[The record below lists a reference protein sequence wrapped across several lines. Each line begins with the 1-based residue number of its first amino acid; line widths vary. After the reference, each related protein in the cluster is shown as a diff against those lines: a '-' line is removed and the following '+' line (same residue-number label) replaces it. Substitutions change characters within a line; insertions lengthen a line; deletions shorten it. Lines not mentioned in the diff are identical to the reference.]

1 MLNTKNK
8 NKGQVLVL
16 VALSLV
22 VFIGFAALAIDVG
35 YFYHTKNQLQG
46 AADAAA
52 LAGAA
57 RLKSPSTFD
66 QYSARSEAWRFA
78 CKNKA
83 AGRSV
88 FLDYS
93 ASNCN
98 SVPTNLPHPSTFDDS
113 LDIVVG
119 HWDGNDVIDDQPVDA
134 VKVRARRTGGTPTR
148 GMPKVGTFFGR
159 IFGVDAVNIST
170 TAIAARFP
178 AEVLP
183 IAVNEYWLQRESSGQ
198 RAYTEVD
205 AKGRN
210 VHDYPN
216 SFVREDTVE
225 RDGTKSIA
233 FKKIFGILGTNADD
247 NVTPAQDV
255 NSYVNVDMRSRKHDG
270 GGASWFN
277 VKEDP
282 PALTCGINCGSVFE
296 NISAVT
302 KKTGEV
308 SQEKFSERSLGFIH
322 NGFPEDYPLPTAVR
336 EQFILSPKTY
346 PDNTNEYYPDPTSE
360 CPYATVPFFATGGNP
375 PIQKTFEGKSFYDSF
390 PVGKK
395 LVALVYDGAL
405 GTTSTGVN
413 SPPNTGT
420 IVGYV
425 LLQID
430 GYADEPPKELD
441 LGLGSKGSKK
451 LGDKGKTAYAHALQS
466 IVEPSESESGECDET
481 FFNAVKNLQIQGGS
495 IRLVK

>member
-22 VFIGFAALAIDVG
+22 VFIGFAALAIDIA
-35 YFYHTKNQLQG
+35 YFYHTKHQLQG

-57 RLKSPSTFD
+57 KLKSTVSFS
-66 QYSARSEAWRFA
+66 QYTARQEAWKFA

-83 AGRSV
+83 AGKNV
-88 FLDYS
+88 FLVYS
-93 ASNCN
+93 SSNCN
-98 SVPTNLPHPSTFDDS
+98 TPDGSRLVSAGNSQG
-113 LDIVVG
+113 DIVVG
-119 HWDGNDVIDDQPVDA
+119 NWSGSFTPGGTPVNA
-134 VKVRARRTGGTPTR
+134 VQATARRTEGSPGGQ
-148 GMPKVGTFFGR
+148 VNTFFGR
-159 IFGVDAVNIST
+159 IFGRSKVDISAI
-170 TAIAARFP
+170 AIAAKSP

-183 IAVNEYWLQRESSGQ
+183 IAVNEYWLQKEGDGQ
-198 RAYTEVD
+198 RAYI
-205 AKGRN
+205 GN

-216 SFVREDTVE
+216 SFVRENNVN
-225 RDGTKSIA
+225 GTESLA
-233 FKKIFGILGTNADD
+233 FGRIFGILGVNADD

-282 PALTCGINCGSVFE
+282 PDLTCGINCGSVFE
-296 NISAVT
+296 NISAVI

-308 SQEKFSERSLGFIH
+308 NQEKFSERSLGYIH

-336 EQFILSPKTY
+336 EQYISDPDNY
-346 PDNTNEYYPDPTSE
+346 PDNTNKYYPDPTSE

-390 PVGKK
+390 PPGKK

-430 GYADEPPKELD
+430 GYADEPPAQLD
-441 LGLGSKGSKK
+441 LGPDSKGSKK

-466 IVEPSESESGECDET
+466 IVQPSESESGKCNET